1 LPCSCFL
8 VANAVNLAQSLD
20 IQMQHLPG
28 LFPTGNAGWALF
40 PPKMKSGSSRVYARP
55 GTRCCGKGQDVTQF
69 HHQSGA
75 LCAKPK
81 WNQNL
86 VPSVC
91 PGIASGENFCPQDSQ
106 SLPACSGSSTFWR
119 YAGLHQNPPQLR
131 LRAFRSSAG
140 SFPLDRVQSIWHSYG
155 CSPCPRLGLLLSVN
169 SSFTGL
175 RQGEQ
180 PIGTLHLGLNI
191 IKLKKIFKLDRH
203 NQKIFIPK

>member
-1 LPCSCFL
+1 MAATDLPCSCFL

-119 YAGLHQNPPQLR
+119 YAGLHQKPAATAAAGFSLIRRIISSRP
-131 LRAFRSSAG
+131 RAVNLAFLWLFTLSSAR
-140 SFPLDRVQSIWHSYG
+140 FTVVCQLQLY
-155 CSPCPRLGLLLSVN
+155 RLEAG
-169 SSFTGL
+169 
-175 RQGEQ
+175 
-180 PIGTLHLGLNI
+180 
-191 IKLKKIFKLDRH
+191 
-203 NQKIFIPK
+203 